1 MMKVLYVVSRPSRFT
16 DIDREA
22 LAERHALTELV
33 GRPSPR
39 AALAAA
45 RADAVVVWFAG
56 WHAFIPITVAW
67 LLRKPSLVITGGYDV
82 AATDDGYGMQHGG
95 IRRLVARWSL
105 RRATRLMANSES
117 GAREARR
124 AAGERAKI
132 DVVHHGIPDLVG
144 ARPAGERA
152 GALTVGAIDGPNL
165 IRKGLLPFVEAAA
178 QLPDEPFVLVGK
190 AFEEAAERRLR
201 EAAGAN
207 VEFTGFVDDDELARR
222 YASAAVYVQASTHE
236 GFGMAVAEAMLAG
249 CIPVVTP
256 VGALPEVVGETGVVV
271 QGDDVAGAI
280 RRALELGDDARA
292 ATRARVLDR
301 FTLERRG
308 NGVRTSLDAAVSSR
322 GRPKPE

>member
-1 MMKVLYVVSRPSRFT
+1 MRVLYVVARASRFT

-22 LAERHALTELV
+22 LAEAHEVIDLL

-39 AALAAA
+39 AVLAAA

-56 WHAFIPITVAW
+56 WHAFIPVTVAW

-82 AATDDGYGMQHGG
+82 AATEDGYGMQHGG
-95 IRRLVARWSL
+95 VRRFVARWSL

-117 GAREARR
+117 GGREARR
-124 AAGERAKI
+124 AAGPRAKI

-144 ARPAGERA
+144 TMPEGERA
-152 GALTVGAIDGPNL
+152 GALTVGAIDAPNL
-165 IRKGLLPFVEAAA
+165 RRKGLLPFVEAAA
-178 QLPDEPFVLVGK
+178 QFPGDPFVLVGK
-190 AFEEAAERRLR
+190 VFDEEAERRLR

-207 VEFTGFVDDDELARR
+207 VDFTGFVDDEELARR
-222 YASAAVYVQASTHE
+222 YARAAVYVQASTHE

-256 VGALPEVVGETGVVV
+256 VGALPEVVGDTGVVV
-271 QGDDVAGAI
+271 QGDDLAAAI
-280 RRALELGDDARA
+280 RRALGLGDDARA
-292 ATRARVLDR
+292 AARARVLDR

-308 NGVRTSLDAAVSSR
+308 NGVRTSLDAATRR
-322 GRPKPE
+322 G